1 MSLSDI
7 RREIDRID
15 SQLLP
20 LFTARMEC
28 AKEVA
33 RIKKAEGL
41 PVLNASREEEILGRV
56 SAQAGEYGDAARI
69 LYSTLM
75 DVSRALQHD
84 LLGGGNALRERIRA
98 AAGGT
103 LPEPQALAC
112 QGVPGSYSEEAAS
125 LLFPHNKPVFYKSFE
140 EVFLAV
146 RDGKAD
152 YGILPV
158 ENSSAGSVSDVY
170 DLILRHQFYLVGA
183 VDLPIRH
190 CLAAKP
196 GVALE
201 EIREVYSHPQG
212 LAQCA
217 DALHAMGLT
226 AVPYSNTAAAAELV
240 SREGGARAAI
250 CSERAAREYDLAVLK
265 QDVQDQSGNC
275 TRFIVISRS
284 LFLSDGADKI
294 SLCFSLPHVTG
305 SLYRTLARFALGGLN
320 LTKIESRPISGKRFE
335 YLFYL
340 DFTGNV
346 LEEKVQNLLCALS
359 DEMPCFTF
367 LGNYREWSPEQAHK
381 L

>member
-1 MSLSDI
+1 
-7 RREIDRID
+7 
-15 SQLLP
+15 
-20 LFTARMEC
+20 MEY

-84 LLGGGNALRERIRA
+84 LLGGGNALREKINA
-98 AAGGT
+98 ATGGA
-103 LPEPQALAC
+103 LPAPRALAC

-146 RDGKAD
+146 RDDKAD

-158 ENSSAGSVSDVY
+158 ENSSAGSVGDVY
-170 DLILRHQFYLVGA
+170 DLILRHQFYLIGA

-196 GVALE
+196 GVAME
-201 EIREVYSHPQG
+201 ELREVYSHPQG

-217 DALHAMGLT
+217 DTLRTLGLT
-226 AVPYSNTAAAAELV
+226 AVPYSNTAAAAKLV
-240 SREGGARAAI
+240 SREGGARAAV
-250 CSERAAREYDLAVLK
+250 CSERAAREYGLAVLR
-265 QDVQDQSGNC
+265 QDVQDQNGNC

-284 LFLSDGADKI
+284 LFLPDGADKI

-320 LTKIESRPISGKRFE
+320 LTKIESRPIPDRRFE

-346 LEEKVQNLLCALS
+346 REEKVQNLLCALS
-359 DEMPCFTF
+359 EEMPGFTF